1 MKKFILIFISLVV
14 ILSCSNKKEIAKD
27 NVSEQKN
34 IESIIIAKTPTLSKG
49 NELFLNGKYDEAIKY
64 FEKGLQE
71 NKAAAFYNMGVSF
84 FLLENYEES
93 KKYFKMAYELDNTFK
108 EAYINL
114 AAALIQLGDLNEAE
128 KIIKEIENDTDSTK
142 LLINAA
148 NIYLKKGNTA
158 KAYYY
163 LDKASK
169 IASDTQFYK
178 SSYGAYLLSIG
189 EYSKSIQVIESIK
202 NKGYTDYFNLAL
214 SYYNL
219 NDYNKSILNAK
230 NALEIKNTVDAYDI
244 LAKNFEAIND
254 YILAAET
261 YKNLLKLTDDI
272 GYKHKYA
279 YALYKGGDYNR
290 SIGILNGIIK
300 DYPADKDSYLLKYKI
315 YDELGDMEN
324 STKTINDA
332 FKNIKDNEVIYKYVW
347 HYLVRLEKIDFAKK
361 IVFNNNFDNNLKNL
375 LFGMYYLKINN
386 LSSAK
391 IYLDKITNVKEK
403 NYYHLLTY
411 YYMKSKNYGMA
422 LNTLKNMDEDIPEKL
437 WYEFIAN
444 WNMKNQSKIVEISE
458 KFLDNLR
465 IFKKK
470 PKVSITI
477 SPVLNDF
484 DLSFPFNGSF
494 EDILRLSLTPII
506 INPDEM
512 LDFIALGYKLLQEKE
527 SKKALEELRK
537 SVNFATAIDEN
548 NKGFKAFIDY
558 NFLIALKHFKNAEK
572 NLKNNSIIL
581 YNIGLTYLNLGEKQ
595 LAFDYFDKATIFNRF
610 TLQAYLGKAIL
621 LKIDGDITRSSNQY
635 GLLLTNY
642 DIMLANAEKLLPYFE
657 FSKYYAQIGL
667 GRYDAV
673 LDDLITAENKL
684 EFYNYIINL
693 ASYFKSKDAKYL
705 DKIKGLSTFRNREI
719 YSLLK
724 IISDGNNTFNIQ
736 TSDISYNTMLANIYA
751 SYGQKYK
758 FPLLE
763 NAPSL
768 KEEIYRNIL
777 FKDYQSAFRQLQV
790 FSRKY
795 FKNFDLYKTS
805 MYYFMAIDDKTNAEA
820 SMTALDKLGK
830 KDVYTEYYKILYF
843 LKYFNEKRL
852 IKQVNSF
859 IESYPYDFR
868 GIAANGILSF
878 INSNFKNLKND
889 IINLSTMEPE
899 FLKKLSMEIEI
910 EDL

>member
-1 MKKFILIFISLVV
+1 MKKLLLILILLV
-14 ILSCSNKKEIAKD
+14 ILLSCSDKKEIAKD

-34 IESIIIAKTPTLSKG
+34 IESIVIAKTPTLSKG

-64 FEKGLQE
+64 FEQGLQE

-93 KKYFKMAYELDNTFK
+93 KKYFQMAYDLDNTFK

-114 AAALIQLGDLNEAE
+114 AASLIQLEKLDEAE
-128 KIIKEIENDTDSTK
+128 KIIKELENDTDSTK

-148 NIYLKKGNTA
+148 NIYLKTGNTA

-169 IASDTQFYK
+169 VASDTQFYK

-189 EYSKSIQVIESIK
+189 EYSKSIQTIEGIK

-214 SYYNL
+214 NYYNL
-219 NDYNKSILNAK
+219 DDHNKSILNAK
-230 NALEIKNTVDAYDI
+230 NALEIKNTVEAYDI

-261 YKNLLKLTDDI
+261 YRNLLKLTDDI

-279 YALYKGGDYNR
+279 HALYKGGDYNR
-290 SIGILNGIIK
+290 AIGILNAIIK
-300 DYPADKDSYLLKYKI
+300 DYPTDKASYLLKYKI
-315 YDELGDMEN
+315 YDELGDTEN
-324 STKTINDA
+324 STKTISDA
-332 FKNIKDNEVIYKYVW
+332 FKNIKDNEVTYKYVW

-361 IVFNNNFDNNLKNL
+361 IIFNNNFDNNLKNL
-375 LFGMYYLKINN
+375 LMGLYYLKINN
-386 LSSAK
+386 LNNAK
-391 IYLDKITNVKEK
+391 TYLDKVNNIKTKD
-403 NYYHLLTY
+403 YYHLLTY
-411 YYMKSKNYGMA
+411 YYMKSKNYEMA
-422 LNTLKNMDEDIPEKL
+422 LNTLTNMDEDTPEKL

-444 WNMKNQSKIVEISE
+444 WNMKNQSKVIGLSE

-527 SKKALEELRK
+527 SKKALEELKK
-537 SVNFATAIDEN
+537 SVKFATAIDEN

-558 NFLIALKHFKNAEK
+558 DFLSALKHFKNAEG

-595 LAFDYFDKATIFNRF
+595 LAFDYFDRATIFNRF

-667 GRYDAV
+667 GRYDIV
-673 LDDLITAENKL
+673 LDDLITAENKV
-684 EFYNYIINL
+684 EFYNYMINL
-693 ASYFKSKDAKYL
+693 ASYFKNKDTKYL
-705 DKIKGLSTFRNREI
+705 DKIKGLNTFRNKEI

-724 IISDGNNTFNIQ
+724 ILKTNDYSVKIQ
-736 TSDISYNTMLANIYA
+736 SNDISYNTMLANIHA
-751 SYGQKYK
+751 TYGQKYK
-758 FPLLE
+758 FALLE

-820 SMTALDKLGK
+820 SMTALEKLGK
-830 KDVYTEYYKILYF
+830 KDIYTEYYKILYF

-868 GIAANGILSF
+868 GIAANAILSF
-878 INSNFKNLKND
+878 RNSNFKNLRND
-889 IINLSTMEPE
+889 IINMSTIEPE
-899 FLKKLSMEIEI
+899 FLKKLPVEIEI